1 VGCFIGTIA
10 LIAWLTIRGL
20 AQTAMP
26 STKWSKAE
34 AWPEA
39 DDPLNAMRPDAV
51 IFTSERGDAGGNR
64 KKNFNRDFGIF
75 RGGRGP
81 NFYAAKLPLAHRVVG
96 DR

>member
-1 VGCFIGTIA
+1 
-10 LIAWLTIRGL
+10 
-20 AQTAMP
+20 M
-26 STKWSKAE
+26 
-34 AWPEA
+34 
-39 DDPLNAMRPDAV
+39 NAMRPDAV